1 MRNMIDDKVKECYQ
15 RNPVPLPEGKD
26 LQQILDDITILE
38 KGITFEWFT
47 VGDSF
52 DFEAVTIRMVTD
64 MVKSF
69 FPGEEIHV

>member
-1 MRNMIDDKVKECYQ
+1 MQATPSI
-15 RNPVPLPEGKD
+15 NPVPLPEGKD

-47 VGDSF
+47 IGDSF
-52 DFEAVTIRMVTD
+52 DFEAVIIRMVTD